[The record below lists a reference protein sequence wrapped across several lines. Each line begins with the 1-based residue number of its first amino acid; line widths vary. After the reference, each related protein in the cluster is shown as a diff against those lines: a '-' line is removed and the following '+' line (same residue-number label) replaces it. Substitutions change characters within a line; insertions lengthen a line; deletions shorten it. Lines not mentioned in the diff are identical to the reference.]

1 MHFNNDIASNN
12 CNQSDTIRHNTASYD
27 TDNLSTPEIQELVK
41 HLETEL
47 AYRELDAMDDDW
59 YYDFGED
66 DFEADNDNDEL
77 DYSDELNRGWSVDI
91 DHEYPGQ
98 VAAERNCIR
107 FNSVIEEL
115 IDCEIRGVTNGYDRG
130 GNPVAFVKY
139 WLDGEKEA
147 RIVFKVNHGLE
158 DTPVNVITRAI

>member
-12 CNQSDTIRHNTASYD
+12 CTTSVHIRHNTTSHD

-41 HLETEL
+41 QLETEL
-47 AYRELDAMDDDW
+47 AYREVDSMDDDW

-66 DFEADNDNDEL
+66 DFEADNDNL
-77 DYSDELNRGWSVDI
+77 DGGFLVNI

-107 FNSVIEEL
+107 FLSVIEEL
-115 IDCEIRGVTNGYDRG
+115 IDCEIRDVTNGYDCD

-158 DTPVNVITRAI
+158 DTPVNVFARAI